1 MATTGLVLEGGGMR
15 GGYTAGVLDFFIDKG
30 IEFPYCIGVSA
41 GACNALSYIAKQRKR
56 YYHANTDYLNDKR
69 YMGLGNFF
77 KTGYYLGNR
86 FIFDDITY
94 KLVPL
99 DIDGFEREVKK
110 FVVVTTDCETGK
122 ACYNEVKS
130 VKDNDYIIE
139 ASSSLP
145 LMSPIVEFEGKKLLD
160 GGIADSIPV
169 EYALN
174 DGCDRAVVV
183 LTQHKGYRKG
193 KNKLIPIIKMRYGKY
208 PKMIEALKNRADCYN
223 KTLDRIE
230 ELEKE
235 GKVFVIRPKEP
246 VKVGRMER
254 SVEKITELYE
264 TGFKEAEE
272 QYENLMEFL
281 SK

>member
-1 MATTGLVLEGGGMR
+1 MR

-56 YYHANTDYLNDKR
+56 YYHANTDYIADKR
-69 YMGLGNFF
+69 YMGIGNLI

-99 DIDGFEREVKK
+99 DIEGFEREVKE

-122 ACYNEVKS
+122 ACYHS
-130 VKDNDYIIE
+130 VKKVSENVKLIE

-145 LMSPIVEFEGKKLLD
+145 LISPIVEENGQKLLD
-160 GGIADSIPV
+160 GGIADSIPF
-169 EYALN
+169 ERAFS
-174 DGCDRAVVV
+174 DGCDKLVVI
-183 LTQHKGYRKG
+183 LTQHGGYRKG
-193 KNKLIPIIKMRYGKY
+193 KNKALPLIKALYRKY
-208 PKMIEALKNRADCYN
+208 PKMVEAMKNRALCYN
-223 KTLDRIE
+223 ASLDRLS
-230 ELEKE
+230 ELERE
-235 GKVFVIRPKEP
+235 GKAFVIRPKEP

-254 SVEKITELYE
+254 SAEKITELYE
-264 TGFKEAEE
+264 TGYREAEE
-272 QYENLMEFL
+272 AYEKLSEFL
-281 SK
+281 GR